1 MDGNQAEIIADL
13 RRIPG
18 CSVAVLSAVG
28 GGIPDLLIGYRGANF
43 LVELKDPMQPKH
55 RHELTPEQQE
65 FHAKWRGQIL
75 KAFSFLEILQFMT
88 GEPK

>member
-1 MDGNQAEIIADL
+1 MDGNQADIVDDL

-43 LVELKDPMQPKH
+43 LVELKDPTQPKH
-55 RHELTPEQQE
+55 RHELTDEQAE
-65 FHAKWRGQIL
+65 FHDNWHGQVL
-75 KAFSFLEILQFMT
+75 KAFTFMDIVRFMT
-88 GEPK
+88 GCT